1 MENRCPNSQRQT
13 FYHWAQRNRLHEN
26 IFLSQEKMGKKI
38 PINTDGIDRR
48 VKAIKEQT
56 GKMGNKVRE
65 KCIELSHSPQGV

>member
-1 MENRCPNSQRQT
+1 MKIYS
-13 FYHWAQRNRLHEN
+13 YHKRRW
-26 IFLSQEKMGKKI
+26 GKKI
-38 PINTDGIDRR
+38 PINTDGIDRG